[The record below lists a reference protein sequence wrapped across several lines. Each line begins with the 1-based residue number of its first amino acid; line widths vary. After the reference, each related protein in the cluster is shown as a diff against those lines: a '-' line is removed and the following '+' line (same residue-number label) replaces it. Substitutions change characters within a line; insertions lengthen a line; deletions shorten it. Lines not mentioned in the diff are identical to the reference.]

1 MDSFNF
7 FKGEND
13 KDFNISAMKK
23 YVNEKQEMD
32 KKLESLVAPIIRLG
46 NFKILDACCGIG
58 HLSYFL
64 SDINLSNTFLGVDQT
79 PYLIEEA
86 QKLCSAKSNVSFEVN
101 DMHHLSDRYQK
112 FFDVSIIWK
121 TISWLPYYEEII
133 QELFKV
139 SKKHIFLSSLFY
151 DGDIDFEIKVREY
164 KKQSGK
170 ENFNSYYN
178 VYSFPKF
185 ERFVQS
191 LNCKK
196 IHSWNFDISLD
207 IPRGDPDF
215 MGTYTL
221 KLYDGERIQISG
233 AIIMSWKIVHIE
245 L

>member
-1 MDSFNF
+1 M
-7 FKGEND
+7 
-13 KDFNISAMKK
+13 
-23 YVNEKQEMD
+23 
-32 KKLESLVAPIIRLG
+32 
-46 NFKILDACCGIG
+46 
-58 HLSYFL
+58 
-64 SDINLSNTFLGVDQT
+64 GVDQT